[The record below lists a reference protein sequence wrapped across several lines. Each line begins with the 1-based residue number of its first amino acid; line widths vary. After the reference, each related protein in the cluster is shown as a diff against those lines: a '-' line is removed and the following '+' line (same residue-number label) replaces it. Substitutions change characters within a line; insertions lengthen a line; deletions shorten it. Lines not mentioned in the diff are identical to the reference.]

1 VNRNLP
7 FDFIF
12 DYLLPIETRVQALF
26 GMFYIY
32 TGQKLLLVL
41 RERRNQPEMN
51 GIWIAVAKGGHESL
65 IKELPA
71 LRPFPGPRSKKGEDG
86 WLVIPATSD
95 DLERSAIRIG
105 ELIAHRDPRIGKI
118 PPPRRPKTKPPQ
130 THSTQKPKKDQPRD
144 V

>member
-1 VNRNLP
+1 VNHDLP

-32 TGQKLLLVL
+32 SGQKLLLVL

-65 IKELPA
+65 QKELPA
-71 LRPFPGPRSKKGEDG
+71 LRP
-86 WLVIPATSD
+86 
-95 DLERSAIRIG
+95 
-105 ELIAHRDPRIGKI
+105 
-118 PPPRRPKTKPPQ
+118 KTKPPR
-130 THSTQKPKKDQPRD
+130 TRSTQKIKKDQRD

>member
-1 VNRNLP
+1 MIDLP

-26 GMFYIY
+26 GMFYVY
-32 TGQKLLLVL
+32 SSQKLLLVL

-65 IKELPA
+65 KKELPA

-86 WLVIPATSD
+86 WLLIPATSD
-95 DLERSAIRIG
+95 DLERSAIRIC
-105 ELIAHRDPRIGKI
+105 ELITHRDSRIGKI
-118 PPPRRPKTKPPQ
+118 PPPRRPKTK
-130 THSTQKPKKDQPRD
+130 KDQPRD